1 MPEKEPLPSF
11 GTAEQAAPNGS
22 PIIPELVEPLL
33 DVLLLVDMGVELL
46 VDGAAAPP
54 DDGVLV
60 EPHAASPIGSAAAMA
75 TRTAP
80 RRALLV
86 RAFILGSYFP
96 AGC

>member
-22 PIIPELVEPLL
+22 LIIPELVALL
-33 DVLLLVDMGVELL
+33 VELLLVDMGDVLL
-46 VDGAAAPP
+46 GAGAAAAP

-86 RAFILGSYFP
+86 REFIVGSYFP